1 MMNEILKKIT
11 VIEKINGKDYSKYN
25 ESSLVMLIKLYR
37 SFADLNVS
45 IIDTLVSKAVSNVL
59 LFELAKRSDYDL
71 IEQTVDKVT
80 LHNHFYTCTFTI
92 RKNKII
98 KEKVSHRGTI
108 TITEF

>member
-1 MMNEILKKIT
+1 MHEILKQIT

-25 ESSLVMLIKLYR
+25 ESSLIMLIKLYR

-45 IIDTLVSKAVSNVL
+45 TIDTLVSKAVSNVL
-59 LFELAKRSDYDL
+59 LFELAKKSDHDL

-80 LHNHFYTCTFTI
+80 LYNHFYTCTFAI
-92 RKNKII
+92 RNNKVV

>member
-1 MMNEILKKIT
+1 MNETLRQIT

-37 SFADLNVS
+37 SFADLNVTKL
-45 IIDTLVSKAVSNVL
+45 DTLISKAVSNIL
-59 LFELAKRSDYDL
+59 LLELAKKSDYDL
-71 IEQTVDKVT
+71 IEQTIDKVT
-80 LHNHFYTCTFTI
+80 LYNHFYTCTFAI
-92 RKNKII
+92 RNNKVV

>member
-1 MMNEILKKIT
+1 MNEILKNIT

-59 LFELAKRSDYDL
+59 LLELAKKSDYDL
-71 IEQTVDKVT
+71 IEQTIDKVT
-80 LHNHFYTCTFTI
+80 LYNHFYTCTFVI
-92 RKNKII
+92 RNNKVI

>member
-1 MMNEILKKIT
+1 MNEILDIIT

-37 SFADLNVS
+37 SLADLNVS
-45 IIDTLVSKAVSNVL
+45 TIDTLVSKAVSNVL
-59 LFELAKRSDYDL
+59 LLELAKKSNYDL

-80 LHNHFYTCTFTI
+80 LYNHFYTCTFTI
-92 RKNKII
+92 RNNKVI
-98 KEKVSHRGTI
+98 KEKVSRRGTI

>member
-1 MMNEILKKIT
+1 MNEILKQIT

-37 SFADLNVS
+37 SLADLNVS
-45 IIDTLVSKAVSNVL
+45 TIDTLVSKAVSNVL
-59 LFELAKRSDYDL
+59 LLELAKKSNYDL

-80 LHNHFYTCTFTI
+80 LYNHFYTCTFTI
-92 RKNKII
+92 RNNKVI
-98 KEKVSHRGTI
+98 KEKVSRRGTI